1 MEIQIISGS
10 ARAHSVTKRVAIHLY
25 NKLTAG
31 TAFDIGLIDMH
42 AAHMPPVENV
52 WNRPESAP
60 AQMGDLARRVFDADA
75 FILVSPEY
83 NGSFSPALK
92 NFLDHFP
99 KQERKAFG
107 IVTASPGSLGGI
119 EFFNDVREEQDVDG
133 RKPDP
138 VRDREANQEA
148 SSELSATAL
157 MNSSTSISS
166 AIMKHDNRPMPNWP
180 SSSLRAASRSRSASS
195 KAISIRRRISVASS
209 ICSCAE

>member
-1 MEIQIISGS
+1 MKIQIISGS

-42 AAHMPPVENV
+42 AAHMPPVESV

-99 KQERKAFG
+99 KQERKVFG

-119 EFFNDVREEQDVDG
+119 
-133 RKPDP
+133 
-138 VRDREANQEA
+138 
-148 SSELSATAL
+148 
-157 MNSSTSISS
+157 
-166 AIMKHDNRPMPNWP
+166 
-180 SSSLRAASRSRSASS
+180 RAAVQLQNLIFGLLGIGSPRMLIVPEIEKKFDGEGQLIDPAFAAAVEGFIKEFVWLSTAVHH
-195 KAISIRRRISVASS
+195 AEVA
-209 ICSCAE
+209 APVG